1 MITSAR
7 QGKAVNKDELMLHLI
22 TVHSL
27 NAQDKICLHFK
38 SLYKR
43 LQIEKEMLSALQRQ
57 KAFLLKSMF
66 I

>member
-7 QGKAVNKDELMLHLI
+7 QGKAVNKDDLMRHLL
-22 TVHSL
+22 TVHCL
-27 NAQDKICLHFK
+27 DEQEHICTRFK
-38 SLYKR
+38 ALYRR
-43 LQIEKEMLSALQRQ
+43 LQIEKEMLLALQRQ